1 MWSKL
6 DAHGDLILRWI
17 LLSHDV
23 NHNGTDASAIDV
35 IDEVVGAGTNAPFI
49 HGGGNFCFWKVS
61 GAYRAKVRLGSIA
74 VLEARTSGFAC
85 GKQRLL
91 GPARWVMDL
100 YRPAVGIP
108 CDVPFP
114 VVAMRNFGV
123 VQRIIHSSIALSI
136 LVGRTFQSENSRILK
151 RWILKTRFGGGSYV
165 ASCGF
170 IKFRG

>member
-1 MWSKL
+1 M
-6 DAHGDLILRWI
+6 
-17 LLSHDV
+17 
-23 NHNGTDASAIDV
+23 
-35 IDEVVGAGTNAPFI
+35 
-49 HGGGNFCFWKVS
+49 
-61 GAYRAKVRLGSIA
+61 RLGSIA
-74 VLEARTSGFAC
+74 VLEDRTSGFAC

-114 VVAMRNFGV
+114 VVAMINFGV

-151 RWILKTRFGGGSYV
+151 RWILKTGLPGLVAAATLRTAVSSNFGAELNSACDLVNDVHGMMISHDISV
-165 ASCGF
+165 AINSS
-170 IKFRG
+170 RY